1 MSRNLKGEVIVLKST
16 RLQEFHKIV
25 YLISPTFG
33 VVQAIAH
40 GAYKGKGKLGAST
53 ELFACSTAY
62 LYYDPVK
69 RSYKITEMEP
79 LTFFDAIR
87 GDLARFYTASLM
99 AEVIL
104 KSYGGG
110 EGYAQVY
117 QLLKEA
123 LGELDAGA
131 PTDRIEIQYLW
142 RLVGLLGFRP
152 GIEACSSCGRSFPG
166 GAVFRRSGDE
176 LLCEECAASLSDGIE
191 GEALSLSAGALR
203 YLAHTES
210 LSLRETMAIGLDRR
224 SERALVAFLHAL
236 VEEIVEAPL
245 LTLQAGVSSLAA
257 GQATPRG
264 QAVSHGQA
272 ARKARRPTD

>member
-40 GAYKGKGKLGAST
+40 GAYKGKGKLGAAT

-69 RSYKITEMEP
+69 KSYKITEMEP
-79 LTFFDAIR
+79 LSFFDAIR
-87 GDLARFYTASLM
+87 EDLARFYTASLM

-110 EGYAQVY
+110 EGYDQVY
-117 QLLKEA
+117 RLLKEA
-123 LGELDAGA
+123 LVELDSGA
-131 PTDRIEIQYLW
+131 ASDRVEIQYLW

-152 GIEACSSCGRSFPG
+152 GIEACSSCGRSFSG

-191 GEALSLSAGALR
+191 GESLPLSAGALR
-203 YLAHTES
+203 YLAHTEA
-210 LSLRETMAIGLDRR
+210 LPFREATTIGLDRR
-224 SERALVAFLHAL
+224 SERALVAFLHGL
-236 VEEIVEAPL
+236 IEEIVEAPL
-245 LTLQAGVSSLAA
+245 LTLQAGVTSLSD
-257 GQATPRG
+257 GPGVPRG
-264 QAVSHGQA
+264 SRGSE
-272 ARKARRPTD
+272 ARGRAD